1 MTNVMT
7 KNYEI
12 YDKKSTQKKFQAMVT
27 YINYDY
33 KCKKRNKMHC
43 SKLYEW
49 YLWYKYLIPQ
59 QQAAVQLNVP
69 NTVPLTL
76 MGHSWHSVYNS

>member
-1 MTNVMT
+1 MKKVMT

-33 KCKKRNKMHC
+33 KCQKVIKCTVVNYISDTYDINTSFHN
-43 SKLYEW
+43 SK
-49 YLWYKYLIPQ
+49 
-59 QQAAVQLNVP
+59 QL
-69 NTVPLTL
+69 
-76 MGHSWHSVYNS
+76 SS